1 MNKALGLIFITLI
14 LTQNTEAKDWRGI
27 VPLRSTRADVERLL
41 GQPEQGSGGVYQTVS
56 ESILVSYSEK
66 PCDYGWQVP
75 PGTVINISVRPKN
88 PPALASLKL
97 DERKYEKRTDPH
109 IGSLHYYVNP
119 EEGIN
124 YTVDAGV
131 VTCIEYYS
139 SAKDNTLRC
148 APVRDSAGG
157 AKNVSRFDEYVG
169 APADEKKRLD
179 NFAAVLG
186 QDAAQQGYVLVYA
199 GRRSRRTDA
208 EVTATRI
215 RNYLVKIK
223 KLDAGRIVT
232 INGGH
237 RAQATV
243 ELYLVPSG
251 AVPPLPSQTLK
262 PEEIRIIDNRGKRR
276 RSVRNP

>member
-1 MNKALGLIFITLI
+1 MNRALGLIFLTLI
-14 LTQNTEAKDWRGI
+14 LIHSAEAKDWRGI

-41 GQPEQGSGGVYQTVS
+41 GQPEQGSGGVYQTGD
-56 ESILVSYSEK
+56 ESISVSYSEK

-88 PPALASLKL
+88 PPTLASLKL
-97 DERKYEKRTDPH
+97 DERKYEKRNDPH
-109 IGSLHYYVNP
+109 AESLRYYVNP

-131 VTCIEYYS
+131 VTGIEYYS
-139 SAKDNTLRC
+139 SAKDNKLRC
-148 APVRDSAGG
+148 ATVKDLTGG
-157 AKNVSRFDEYVG
+157 AKNFSKFDEYIN
-169 APADEKKRLD
+169 PADEKKKLD
-179 NFAAVLG
+179 NFAAILG

-199 GRRSRRTDA
+199 GRRSRLNEA

-215 RNYLVKIK
+215 KNYLVKMK
-223 KLDAGRIVT
+223 RLDAGRIVT

-251 AVPPLPSQTLK
+251 ATPPLPSQTLK
-262 PEEIRIIDNRGKRR
+262 PEEIRSINNRGKRR